1 MQSRF
6 DSILSALD
14 SGRKLLLA
22 VSGGVD
28 SMVMAT
34 LFLNSSVEVGFEV
47 AHCNFHLRGA
57 ESDSDEQLV
66 SGWCSEHGI
75 VLHRKDFRT
84 CEYSDA
90 KGVSIEMAARELRY
104 AWFEELC
111 RERGLGGVVVA
122 HNANDNA
129 ETLVLNLLRGTG
141 LKGITGMGM
150 VSSVPVPGSS
160 VRLLRPL
167 LKFSRKDILDYAV
180 SHGVV
185 WHEDSTNA
193 DSSFKRNCVRNEVFP
208 LFARINPSFVDSLS
222 RDMDRFGQELAAA
235 DRLFELER
243 SDVELVP
250 GEDALLRV
258 GIAALLESRDPEWLL
273 YRLLSPYGFTQ
284 AAISS
289 LLGLLRGGT
298 PCTGKVFFSGTA
310 RAVVSGSEII
320 VTAIPSEDG
329 TSSLTVSSAGEYSLA
344 GVGFSVRTAAWCE
357 GMPLVQPRGTIM
369 VDAAKLPFPFSV
381 RLWEDGDWMQPLG
394 LKTAGG
400 RMGRKKLSDLF
411 VDLGYS
417 LVDKEKAL
425 VAVPGG
431 CESRSHVAALVGER
445 IDESVKVTEKTASV
459 IFIER
464 KP

>member
-1 MQSRF
+1 MQRRF

-28 SMVMAT
+28 SMVMAS
-34 LFLNSSVEVGFEV
+34 LFLNSSSKVGFEV

-57 ESDSDEQLV
+57 ESDSDEALV
-66 SGWCSEHGI
+66 DGWCREHGI

-104 AWFEELC
+104 AWFDEIC

-122 HNANDNA
+122 HNANDDA

-141 LKGITGMGM
+141 LKGITGMGK
-150 VSSVPVPGSS
+150 VSVIPVPGSS
-160 VRLLRPL
+160 VPLFRPL
-167 LKFSRKDILDYAV
+167 LGFSREEIMEYAV
-180 SHGVV
+180 SHGIV

-193 DSSFKRNCVRNEVFP
+193 DSSFKRNCVRNEIFP

-222 RDMDRFGQELAAA
+222 RDMDRFRQDLSAS
-235 DRLFELER
+235 DRLFEIER
-243 SDVELVP
+243 AGVELAP
-250 GEDALLRV
+250 CDGSLMRIGIGNLL
-258 GIAALLESRDPEWLL
+258 ASRDPEWLL
-273 YRLLSPYGFTQ
+273 FRLLSVHGFTQ
-284 AAISS
+284 ASVASVME
-289 LLGLLRGGT
+289 LLRGSE
-298 PCTGKVFFSGTA
+298 PFSGKVFLSGSA
-310 RAVVSGSEII
+310 RVVISGSEII
-320 VTAIPSEDG
+320 VTAIPSADR
-329 TSSLTVSSAGEYSLA
+329 TSSVRVASEGEYSLA
-344 GVGFSVRTAAWCE
+344 GIRFTVRAAAWRKD
-357 GMPLVQPRGTIM
+357 MPLVQPRGTVM
-369 VDAAKLPFPFSV
+369 VDASKLPFPFTV
-381 RLWEDGDWMQPLG
+381 RHWKEGDWMCPLG
-394 LKTAGG
+394 LRSAGG
-400 RMGRKKLSDLF
+400 KSGKKKLSDLF

-417 LVDKEKAL
+417 LVDKENAL
-425 VAVPGG
+425 VAVSGSGDPDG
-431 CESRSHVAALVGER
+431 RVLALVGER